1 MNIKR
6 KLQKEAS
13 TFVPNVLDKVLDRVG
28 YMPTPKPSFW
38 NLKKLSLA
46 GVGAALILVGAVVI
60 PYYKN
65 VALVA
70 NAETQ
75 VEISIMPASTY
86 NATGTIAEEDIP
98 VFAYRTDKNF
108 KTKKLAEDGTNAV
121 YAKNAN
127 AKIILAGIGP
137 ENTVEKP
144 AEQVTL
150 SIIDKAALSGFIEIS
165 EVGNFVTITTSG
177 YNLANRTKL
186 EERIYDTVMEYF
198 RARAIYGVLK
208 INGNNQVDFSGYDET
223 DDDVDEYEDDYS
235 SHCHE
240 HKDDDDNRGQSW
252 GDDYDEWVDQHDD
265 HGGHHGSGHGNNRDS
280 EDND

>member
-6 KLQKEAS
+6 KLRQEAS
-13 TFVPNVLDKVLDRVG
+13 AFVPNVLDKVLDRVG

-46 GVGAALILVGAVVI
+46 GAAAALIVVGAVVI
-60 PYYKN
+60 PYYSN
-65 VALVA
+65 VAVVA
-70 NAETQ
+70 NAETY

-86 NATGTIAEEDIP
+86 NETGTVAEEDIP
-98 VFAYRTDKNF
+98 VFAYQTDKDF
-108 KTKKLAEDGTNAV
+108 KTKTLASARTNAV
-121 YAKNAN
+121 YAKNQN

-137 ENTVEKP
+137 ENTVGKP

-150 SIIDKAALSGFIEIS
+150 SIIEKATLSGFIEIS

-177 YNLANRTKL
+177 ENLANRTKL

-198 RARAIYGVLK
+198 RAREIYGVLK
-208 INGNNQVDFSGYDET
+208 IGGNNSVDFTGYDET
-223 DDDVDEYEDDYS
+223 DDDVEEYEDDYS

-240 HKDDDDNRGQSW
+240 HKDDDDDRGQSW
-252 GDDYDEWVDQHDD
+252 GDDYDEWVDEHDEHGNHQGG
-265 HGGHHGSGHGNNRDS
+265 HGGRGND
-280 EDND
+280 